1 MKAKCIKP
9 LCVDGYQFE
18 EGKEYDIEWKEF
30 VRERDDHDPVLAR
43 GHLVRHIQY
52 AVKYKC
58 NLLLPKMYRKMRF
71 EEEVPATLY
80 LYDRQYCEHEDYT
93 APPIHP
99 KGWTSGGPL
108 LCFDDFFKEVHDV
121 SGRTWSP
128 KPDPSLSKPEE
139 LIPWVKQEME
149 KTIEDV
155 LGDKKDQP
163 VVVTT
168 DLPKFLDYER
178 WKQQMLCYPR
188 RPMEIRIPPR
198 DMQELTRWLE
208 QFAHVTIDPEEMKEL
223 GIIIKTKEE

>member
-9 LCVDGYQFE
+9 LCVDGYRFE

-43 GHLVRHIQY
+43 GHRVRHIQY
-52 AVKYKC
+52 AVKYDFF
-58 NLLLPKMYRKMRF
+58 LPKMFRMGMEK
-71 EEEVPATLY
+71 VSATLY

-93 APPIHP
+93 APAIDPM
-99 KGWTSGGPL
+99 GWTSGGPL

-128 KPDPSLSKPEE
+128 KLDPSLLKPAKMS
-139 LIPWVKQEME
+139 PWVKQEME
-149 KTIEDV
+149 KTIESI

-163 VVVTT
+163 VI
-168 DLPKFLDYER
+168 LPSGMPKRLDYER
-178 WKQQMLCYPR
+178 WKQQMLGYPR
-188 RPMEIRIPPR
+188 QPREIRIPLR

-208 QFAHVTIDPEEMKEL
+208 QFAHVAIDPEEVKER
-223 GIIIKTKEE
+223 GIIIKTKED